1 MFNLLRKFRK
11 DTDGTISV
19 EFAMIAP
26 MLIFGSLFAIDLG
39 YQVNKQQ
46 KVEASLAAGS
56 NYLQDFALG
65 HNMNELRP
73 NYDSQTG
80 KVSDTEA
87 ISTVKQVIE
96 KASGGMVN
104 PHEINIDVYCAC
116 PNNKVPDDGGI
127 GTPGENFEFQIEQ
140 PISGEKDFDFTDP
153 TLKYYTKTNMSLFR
167 KGELCAFNCPDNG
180 GRARVIAEMDIQH
193 VMNDL
198 FGKETTVRETL
209 LTRIR

>member
-1 MFNLLRKFRK
+1 MFNLLRAFRK

-73 NYDSQTG
+73 NYDSNSG
-80 KVSDTEA
+80 KVSDTQSLA
-87 ISTVKQVIE
+87 DLKKVIE
-96 KASGGMVN
+96 EASDGMVN
-104 PHEINIDVYCAC
+104 AREIEVDVYCAC
-116 PNNKVPDDGGI
+116 PNNKVPDGGSI
-127 GTPGENFEFQIEQ
+127 DPGAGFEFQIEQ
-140 PISGEKDFDFTDP
+140 PTSGEKEFDFSDRSQN
-153 TLKYYTKTNMSLFR
+153 YYTKTRMSLFR

-198 FGKETTVRETL
+198 FGKETVVRETL

>member
-1 MFNLLRKFRK
+1 MFNLLRKFK
-11 DTDGTISV
+11 KSDDGTISV

-56 NYLQDFALG
+56 NYLQDFAMG

-73 NYDSQTG
+73 NFDSQTG
-80 KVSDTEA
+80 KVTDTE
-87 ISTVKQVIE
+87 SLTTVKQVIQ
-96 KASGGMVN
+96 KASGDMVDAK
-104 PHEINIDVYCAC
+104 EIEVDVYCAC
-116 PNNKVPDDGGI
+116 PNNKVPDTGNI
-127 GTPGENFEFQIEQ
+127 GTTGEDFEFQIEQ
-140 PISGEKDFDFTDP
+140 PTYGEKDFDFSDP
-153 TLKYYTKTNMSLFR
+153 TQKYYTRTNMSLFR

-180 GRARVIAEMDIQH
+180 GRARVIAELDIQH

-198 FGKETTVRETL
+198 FGKETVVRETL